1 MTRISPSPGQK
12 IIYLLLIF
20 LGGFILYVDINTNNF
35 QNIKNGFNSFKISSY
50 FFIKSFS
57 INPIIDFKNHFQF
70 KDKLIKENKELNIA
84 LEKSYVEKYLIS
96 QDSKFF
102 KDTKLIEEK
111 LDQNNINKPF
121 HIAQLKNL
129 DPNTFNCCD
138 KHRMHIQ
145 LVTESNE
152 SLVEGVVF
160 NSSGIIGH
168 IIHDMNYKE
177 VMLLTDVSHSL
188 PIKNIPDDFFCN
200 ARGSGIANYVICNF
214 NPLVLNKE
222 VEVGQNFLTSG
233 LGGIYPKDIRIGILE
248 DIKVIDSNN
257 IELKIKLFS
266 DPLDSNL
273 FGVINF

>member
-35 QNIKNGFNSFKISSY
+35 QKIKNGFSSFKISTL
-50 FFIKSFS
+50 FFIKSSS

-70 KDKLIKENKELNIA
+70 KDKLIKENKKLHTA
-84 LEKSYVEKYLIS
+84 LEKSYLEKYLIS

-102 KDTKLIEEK
+102 K
-111 LDQNNINKPF
+111 NNLNKPF
-121 HIAQLKNL
+121 YIAQLKNL
-129 DPNTFNCCD
+129 DPNIFNCCD

-145 LVTESNE
+145 LLTASNE
-152 SLVEGVVF
+152 SLIEGVVF
-160 NSSGIIGH
+160 NTSGVIGH
-168 IIHDMNYKE
+168 IIHETNYKE

-188 PIKNIPDDFFCN
+188 PIKNISEDFYCN
-200 ARGSGIANYVICNF
+200 ARGSGMSDYVICNY
-214 NPLVLNKE
+214 NPLVLNKKME
-222 VEVGQNFLTSG
+222 IGQNFLTSG
-233 LGGIYPKDIRIGILE
+233 FGGIYPKDIKIGILE

-257 IELKIKLFS
+257 IELNIKLS
-266 DPLDSNL
+266 SNPLNSNL